1 MDRSYKSTWFSLLF
15 NLLFS
20 GYHILFGVIEH
31 SWWLFTLGIYYVI
44 LGAIRCAVVLTA
56 RSDRTIAVFTGI
68 MLMVL
73 SMPLSGI
80 TVLAV
85 VEDRGTVFHEIVMIT
100 IAVYAFSKITLAV
113 IKLVKS
119 RQYCSAKESA
129 LRNISLARRIC
140 FDFLPAA
147 FHACV
152 IRRHDSRGDSYHER
166 SNRHRRMHS
175 RLLDGTASG
184 TEAITDTY
192 KKGIPF

>member
-44 LGAIRCAVVLTA
+44 LGAVRCAVILTE
-56 RSDRTIAVFTGI
+56 RSGRFVAVFAGS
-68 MLMVL
+68 MLMIL
-73 SMPLSGI
+73 SAPLVGI

-85 VEDRGTVFHEIVMIT
+85 IEDRGTVFHEIVMIT

-129 LRNISLARRIC
+129 LRNISLA
-140 FDFLPAA
+140 AA
-147 FHACV
+147 FVSIFSLQRSMLVSFGGMTAEG
-152 IRRHDSRGDSYHER
+152 IRIMNGA
-166 SNRHRRMHS
+166 
-175 RLLDGTASG
+175 T
-184 TEAITDTY
+184 
-192 KKGIPF
+192 GIGVCILVFWMGLHLVRKQ